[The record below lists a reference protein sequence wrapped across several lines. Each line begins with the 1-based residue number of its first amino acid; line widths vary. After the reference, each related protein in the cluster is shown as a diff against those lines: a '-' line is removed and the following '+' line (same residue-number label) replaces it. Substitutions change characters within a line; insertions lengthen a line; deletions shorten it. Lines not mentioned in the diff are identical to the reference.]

1 MLVCAPAGNDLPL
14 DEGLCEQGRNFS
26 NKLWNALRLIK
37 GWNIEEKEQP
47 QSSVDAI
54 KWFNIKI
61 DKVINDIN
69 KSFEKYRV
77 SEALMLT
84 YKLVW
89 DDFCSLYLEIIKPE
103 YGDSIDTKTIES
115 TNEIFS
121 KILQLLHPFMPF
133 ISEEIWHLISNKKS
147 DIIVSQWP
155 KSTKLDKEMLECF
168 EDTIEIVSGIRNI
181 RRKKNIA
188 NKEKLELHI
197 IQNVEKK
204 YNFNSI
210 LYKLANLSKISLGKN
225 KIENSFSFMIHS
237 NEYFVPLL
245 ENFDK
250 KTELLHLN
258 KDLDYT
264 KGFLKIVSGKLA
276 NKKFVENAP
285 EKLVLNEKNKQED
298 AKEKIRILTEKI
310 KLLS

>member
-1 MLVCAPAGNDLPL
+1 MSY
-14 DEGLCEQGRNFS
+14 EQ
-26 NKLWNALRLIK
+26 
-37 GWNIEEKEQP
+37 
-47 QSSVDAI
+47 
-54 KWFNIKI
+54 KI
-61 DKVINDIN
+61 NKVINDID
-69 KSFEKYRV
+69 KSFDKYRV

-103 YGDSIDTKTIES
+103 YGDSIDNKTIES
-115 TNEIFS
+115 TNEIFA
-121 KILQLLHPFMPF
+121 KILKLLHPFMPF
-133 ISEEIWHLISNKKS
+133 ISEEIWHLISKKDS

-155 KSTKLDKEMLECF
+155 KSNKSDENLLKSF

-181 RRKKNIA
+181 RKKKNIA
-188 NKEKLELHI
+188 KKEKLELHI
-197 IQNVEKK
+197 IQNTDKK
-204 YNFNSI
+204 YNFESI
-210 LYKLANLSKISLGKN
+210 IYKLANLSNITFSKE

-250 KTELLHLN
+250 QSELIQLN
-258 KDLDYT
+258 KDLNYT
-264 KGFLKIVSGKLA
+264 IGFLKIVSAKLE

-298 AKEKIRILTEKI
+298 AEKKIRILTEKI